1 MGESVAV
8 FGLGAVGLACV
19 QAAKIAGASRIIGI
33 DMNTGPSPAR
43 VRRSSNA
50 IASASAGVVEED
62 SLEYTCSTQSR
73 LDGAMRVWTR

>member
-43 VRRSSNA
+43 VRRSSNT
-50 IASASAGVVEED
+50 IASASAGVED
-62 SLEYTCSTQSR
+62 NSLEYTCSTQSR
-73 LDGAMRVWTR
+73 LDGAMRVSTR